1 MDFPHVFIIN
11 MAKRTDRKEKMIK
24 LMNDLDIT
32 DYEFVTPVPL
42 DEIKELPKGSS
53 ISKENLSLNLT
64 ITQKIIPNAKGNF
77 IILEDDLMCMIDA
90 KKVKS
95 VIMRLINKAP
105 ADWNMI
111 YMEYCFEKCGLATKI
126 DDTGPEV
133 QLKKAFKPY
142 CAASIIFN
150 YNRIKD
156 VFDCIETEQKPMSF
170 TYSTC
175 IRDQRINAYI
185 SYPPIFAQDV
195 KMQGDLKHT
204 DSIFKLHFWLDK
216 LLYMYD
222 PNPAKSYPRLP
233 ACADSLEM
241 LSYVRWYNIFWLI
254 IFIIAFFMLVNTS
267 YRKDVIKNFSKKMK
281 FFKK

>member
-1 MDFPHVFIIN
+1 MSFPHVFIIN

-42 DEIKELPKGSS
+42 DEIKEIPKGSS

-95 VIMRLINKAP
+95 VIMQLLNKAP
-105 ADWNMI
+105 TDWNMI
-111 YMEYCFEKCGLATKI
+111 YMEYCFEKCGLTKTI
-126 DDTGPEV
+126 NVETDAV
-133 QLKKAFKPY
+133 QLKKAFQPY
-142 CAASIIFN
+142 CTAAIIFN
-150 YNRIKD
+150 YNKAKD
-156 VFDCIETEQKPMSF
+156 IVKCIETENIQLSF
-170 TYSTC
+170 TYARC
-175 IRDQRINAYI
+175 IKDTRVNAYI

-195 KMQGDLKHT
+195 KMQGDLNHT
-204 DSIFKLHFWLDK
+204 NSIFKLHYWLDK

-222 PNPAKSYPRLP
+222 TNPKKSYPRLP

-241 LSYVRWYNIFWLI
+241 LSYVRWYNIFWLVILII
-254 IFIIAFFMLVNTS
+254 IFCMLANTS
-267 YRKDVIKNFSKKMK
+267 YRKDVIKNVSKKMK